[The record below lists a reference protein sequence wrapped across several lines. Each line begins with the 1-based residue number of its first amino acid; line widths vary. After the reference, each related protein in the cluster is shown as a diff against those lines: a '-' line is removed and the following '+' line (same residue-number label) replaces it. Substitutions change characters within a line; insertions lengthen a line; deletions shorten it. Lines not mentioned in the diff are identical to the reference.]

1 MRNSGSKLLFI
12 FNFKIYIFYLIS
24 KLSLYLKL
32 QLNCVICRKDTK
44 KLLDVFI
51 WYIIKDIR
59 NKLNGGIMK
68 NYNTGRIRNLALV
81 GHSGSGKTSLTEAM
95 LLNPAQ

>member
-1 MRNSGSKLLFI
+1 
-12 FNFKIYIFYLIS
+12 
-24 KLSLYLKL
+24 
-32 QLNCVICRKDTK
+32 
-44 KLLDVFI
+44 
-51 WYIIKDIR
+51 
-59 NKLNGGIMK
+59 MK